1 MKVLLVEDNDADA
14 RLVEFL
20 FRQVRQAEVE
30 ILHVQRLGEA
40 IELLRGQQFD
50 ALLLDLNLPDSRGL
64 DGLGRLYSTFPV
76 LPIVVF
82 TGTEDEELGREAVRG
97 GAQDYLVKGE
107 VDGWSLW
114 RSLIFAAERKR
125 AELALSQHDSPLSG

>member
-1 MKVLLVEDNDADA
+1 VLLVEDNDADA

-30 ILHVQRLGEA
+30 IVHVQRLREA
-40 IELLRGQQFD
+40 LNILRDQPFD

-64 DGLGRLYSTFPV
+64 EGLGRLYSGFPL

-114 RSLIFAAERKR
+114 RSLVFAAERKR
-125 AELALSQHDSPLSG
+125 AELSLGHHDSPLPG